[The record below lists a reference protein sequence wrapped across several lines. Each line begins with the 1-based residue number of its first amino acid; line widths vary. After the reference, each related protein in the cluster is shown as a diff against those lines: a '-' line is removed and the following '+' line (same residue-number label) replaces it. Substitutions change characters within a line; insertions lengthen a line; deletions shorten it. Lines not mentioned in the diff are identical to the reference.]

1 VIEQLEQGADL
12 AVDPGRFV
20 RPLGGVD
27 RGIVRL
33 VVDRSMGASI
43 TEVPAR
49 WLCSCSHEIRFF
61 SVELFF
67 LITKIAG
74 SRRLSSGTPTP
85 DASVLLKSM
94 IELVKVTG
102 RRDLSNRP
110 TPMKRWAGSSRLES
124 SLALSLPTKPSS
136 IRICVWL
143 RRLL

>member
-1 VIEQLEQGADL
+1 
-12 AVDPGRFV
+12 
-20 RPLGGVD
+20 
-27 RGIVRL
+27 
-33 VVDRSMGASI
+33 
-43 TEVPAR
+43 
-49 WLCSCSHEIRFF
+49 
-61 SVELFF
+61 